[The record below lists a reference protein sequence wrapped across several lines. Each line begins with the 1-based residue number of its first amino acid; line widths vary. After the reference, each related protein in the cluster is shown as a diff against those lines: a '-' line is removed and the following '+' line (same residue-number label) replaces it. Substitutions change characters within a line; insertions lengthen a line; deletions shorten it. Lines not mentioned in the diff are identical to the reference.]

1 MIKVM
6 YVISIIIHY
15 KRYDM
20 IVIQYNSNSYYSH
33 YTLSLCINY
42 IYIYHYISRYKYY
55 TYMITIILVKTLE
68 LYHTI
73 S

>member
-20 IVIQYNSNSYYSH
+20 ILIQYNSNSYYSH

-42 IYIYHYISRYKYY
+42 IYIIIYHDIN
-55 TYMITIILVKTLE
+55 TIRI
-68 LYHTI
+68 
-73 S
+73 